1 MSKGHENL
9 VSLGERT
16 TDEQRK
22 IAKAGGVASGKARRR
37 KRTLQEA
44 AQLILNAPANQKH
57 TKIMSACGIP
67 ENACTNGMAI
77 IATAVMKAADGDLKA
92 AEFVRDTAGENPRI
106 QIYAKR
112 LEYLIAEHE
121 NRNSLVDEWVS
132 AIPDFP
138 EEN

>member
-1 MSKGHENL
+1 MSKGQENL
-9 VSLGERT
+9 VSFGERT

-57 TKIMSACGIP
+57 TEIMKACGIP

-77 IATAVMKAADGDLKA
+77 ATTAVMKAADGDLKA
-92 AEFVRDTAGENPRI
+92 AEFIRDTVGENPKYK
-106 QIYAKR
+106 IYEKK

-132 AIPDFP
+132 AIPDWT
-138 EEN
+138 EE

>member
-1 MSKGHENL
+1 MSGGNGNL
-9 VSLGERT
+9 IPLDKRT
-16 TDEQRK
+16 KDEQRE
-22 IAKAGGVASGKARRR
+22 IAKAGGRASGKARRR

-57 TKIMSACGIP
+57 TEIMKACGIP

-77 IATAVMKAADGDLKA
+77 VATAVMKAADGDLKA

-106 QIYAKR
+106 RIYEKR

-121 NRNSLVDEWVS
+121 NQNSLVDEWVA
-132 AIPDFP
+132 AIPEFET
-138 EEN
+138 EE